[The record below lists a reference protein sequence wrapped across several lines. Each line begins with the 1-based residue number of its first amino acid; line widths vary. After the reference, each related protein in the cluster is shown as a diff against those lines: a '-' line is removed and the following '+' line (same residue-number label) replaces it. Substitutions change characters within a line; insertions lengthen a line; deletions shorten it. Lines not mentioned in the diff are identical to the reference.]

1 MDEKKTFN
9 TQKLVLLAIFT
20 AIVILLQFLGALIK
34 FQFSITL
41 ALVPITVGAALL
53 GVFSGAWLGFVFG
66 LVVLISGDANVFL
79 MINPAA
85 TILTVLLKGTLAGF
99 VAGLVYKLI
108 KNGNKTIAAI
118 SAAIACPVV
127 NTGIFIIGCYAFFLP
142 TLSEWGIASGAA
154 SVTSFILLGMI
165 GVNFLIEFFIS
176 LILGPT
182 ISRLIQ
188 YRLEAKERS

>member
-1 MDEKKTFN
+1 MGENKTIN

-20 AIVILLQFLGALIK
+20 AIVIILQFLGALVK

-41 ALVPITVGAALL
+41 ALVPITVGAALFGML
-53 GVFSGAWLGFVFG
+53 AGAWLGFVFG

-79 MINPAA
+79 MLNPAA
-85 TILTVLLKGTLAGF
+85 TVFIVLMKGALAGF
-99 VAGLVYKLI
+99 AAGLVYKLL
-108 KNGNKTIAAI
+108 KTGNKTIAAI

-142 TLSEWGIASGAA
+142 TLSEWGIDSGAA
-154 SVTSFILLGMI
+154 SVTSYILLGMV
-165 GVNFLIEFFIS
+165 GVNFLIEFCIS
-176 LILGPT
+176 LVLSPT

-188 YRLEAKERS
+188 YRYNIKEH